1 MAKRT
6 KLTAPSA
13 EDLAQLD
20 AEFRSENPPRPNPAT
35 APIAQVAA
43 ESAALGSGEATE
55 QRLNRADAERLRAAE
70 EQGLLIAEIP
80 TSQIVDDTMVRDRSI
95 LDADQMTELKL
106 SLRTTGQ
113 RLPIEVFP
121 IEGGQYALISGYRR
135 LMATRDLAE
144 MNPGDFKTIKAIVRA
159 ATDTAEAFAAMV
171 EENEIRADLS
181 PYERGRIAVIA
192 SQQGAFDTTEAAIIR
207 LFKNASAAKRSKV
220 KSFAEVFEMLGDM
233 LQFPET
239 LTERRGLRLAGALRQ
254 GAEQRLRLALEG
266 GEGTTPDLEW
276 AVLEQVISEVE
287 EGPVKVAKRG
297 RPKSTP
303 DYGWVNADTMNL
315 PNGVTLR
322 KGHDGDAF
330 VIRLSGKLVTEELVS
345 SAMEHLRHLFGPPD

>member
-13 EDLAQLD
+13 EDLAKLD
-20 AEFRSENPPRPNPAT
+20 AEFRSDNPPRPNPAT

-43 ESAALGSGEATE
+43 ESAALGSGEGTE
-55 QRLNRADAERLRAAE
+55 QKLNRADAERLRAAE
-70 EQGLLIAEIP
+70 EQGLLIAELP
-80 TSQIVDDTMVRDRSI
+80 TDQIIDDTMVRDRSI

-121 IEGGQYALISGYRR
+121 TEGGKYALISGYRR

-144 MNPGDFKTIKAIVRA
+144 MNPGQFATIKAIVRP
-159 ATDTAEAFAAMV
+159 ATDSAEAFAAMV

-192 SQQGAFDTTEAAIIR
+192 AQQGAFETTEAAINR
-207 LFKNASAAKRSKV
+207 LFKSASAAKRSKV

-233 LQFPET
+233 LQFPES
-239 LTERRGLRLAGALRQ
+239 LTERRGLRLASALRQ

-266 GEGTTPDLEW
+266 GEGTTVDREW
-276 AVLEQVISEVE
+276 AVLEQIISETE
-287 EGPVKVAKRG
+287 DGPPKVAKRG

-303 DYGWVNADTMNL
+303 DFGWVNADTINL

-330 VIRLSGKLVTEELVS
+330 VIRLSGKPVTEDLVQ
-345 SAMEHLRHLFGPPD
+345 SAMEQLRQLLSPPE